1 MPNFLR
7 TVTVNTDIDSAFTFL
22 SDFRNLSK
30 WAEGD
35 EGELITKEPLRQ
47 GSVFKVKTHFNNKRR
62 QYDYEIIE
70 WGPPLRVSLQA
81 STSIFTIVDTIFLS
95 ANSKGTEVTYSVHI
109 KYNFPFSVLGIFV
122 RPIFNKLMDKQ
133 IKNLEAVLGPVQ
145 D

>member
-1 MPNFLR
+1 MPNFSR

-47 GSVFKVKTHFNNKRR
+47 GSVFKVKTHFNNKPR

-95 ANSKGTEVTYSVHI
+95 ANSKGTELTYSVDI
-109 KYNFPFSVLGIFV
+109 KYKGIFILIGLFFG
-122 RPIFNKLMDKQ
+122 PMFNKLLDTN
-133 IKNLEAVLGPVQ
+133 IKNLEEILGPV
-145 D
+145 